1 MDIEKFKETLEKLE
15 MPQPVR
21 ERIVA
26 NCIAG
31 KRFDKE
37 DSTVNTSKRTT
48 VRRSALIA
56 AALSVLLCLSAIGAA
71 AVAAGYFKDVTRA
84 DGTVVGTAYEQAT
97 EELALSASVDGD
109 QLRVLVTMLFPD
121 KPPYSECEQLS
132 IGDCQIA
139 DMSGSVI
146 LQDASTGP
154 SPVRDGKAEV
164 TLPLDGLGSGC
175 YQLTVS
181 RLIGGKKADQ
191 PLAISGTWQCEFEV

>member
-1 MDIEKFKETLEKLE
+1 MDIERFKETLEKLE

-84 DGTVVGTAYEQAT
+84 DGAVVGTAYEQAT
-97 EELALSASVDGD
+97 EELALSVAVNEN
-109 QLRVLVTMLFPD
+109 QLRVTVTMLFPD

-146 LQDASTGP
+146 LQDASTEP
-154 SPVRDGKAEV
+154 SPVRRWESIHVSANSGD
-164 TLPLDGLGSGC
+164 GSGC

-191 PLAISGTWQCEFEV
+191 PLPISGTWQCEFEI